1 MIFRCKPC
9 SFLQSIT
16 VAYTVTDAASDTLV
30 LTITDPCCRA
40 GDTKMIRAI
49 LGKALCTIAGLGTW
63 TFSSDPTGTLET
75 CGGPA
80 TFPDVVWDFSNKKLT
95 LVMGTI
101 TGPAGS
107 GNLTVVP
114 PFADVV

>member
-16 VAYTVTDAASDTLV
+16 VAYAVTDDTSDTLV
-30 LTITDPCCRA
+30 LTITDPCCKA
-40 GDTKMIRAI
+40 SDTKMIRAI
-49 LGKALCTIAGLGTW
+49 LLKALCTIVADSNW

-80 TFPDVVWDFSNKKLT
+80 TASAAVFDFSNKKLT
-95 LVMGTI
+95 LVLTTI
-101 TGPAGS
+101 SGPAGS
-107 GNLTVVP
+107 GNLTVAP
-114 PFADVV
+114 PFADVA